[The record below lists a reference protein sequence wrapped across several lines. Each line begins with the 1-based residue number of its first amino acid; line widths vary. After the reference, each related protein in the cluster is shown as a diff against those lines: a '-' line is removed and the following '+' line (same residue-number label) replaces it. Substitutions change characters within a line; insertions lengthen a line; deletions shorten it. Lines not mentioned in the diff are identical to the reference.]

1 MCAYNFLKIISLEDL
16 SSKEP
21 EIEQIYKKNKHVWQ
35 PKSFFQQKYSLLFL
49 TAFFFLF
56 MSNEI
61 LRSPMSLEPNPLLPN
76 LIPILKICF
85 CNTASNEL
93 TLNR

>member
-1 MCAYNFLKIISLEDL
+1 MFGSQKLFF
-16 SSKEP
+16 
-21 EIEQIYKKNKHVWQ
+21 NKVQ
-35 PKSFFQQKYSLLFL
+35 PFVFDCKG
-49 TAFFFLF
+49 FFLF

-61 LRSPMSLEPNPLLPN
+61 LRSPMSLELNPLLPN

-85 CNTASNEL
+85 CNTASNAL